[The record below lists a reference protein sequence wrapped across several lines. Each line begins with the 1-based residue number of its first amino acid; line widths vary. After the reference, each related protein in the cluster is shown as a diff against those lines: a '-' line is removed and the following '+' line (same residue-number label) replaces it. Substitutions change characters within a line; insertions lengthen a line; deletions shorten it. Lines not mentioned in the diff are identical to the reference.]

1 MRNLILSKE
10 EIINI
15 VEQYYLK
22 EEGKKVKASIN
33 SKKECIGIHEE
44 DGCVTTISIKEE
56 FNILGMRKEI
66 VTIIRQDELKN
77 ILNILLKNEGYEVI
91 NLQYNDGIHSEW
103 VGYGMNEHEIKRAY
117 FNGITLILNSIKDSH
132 KTRSRVL

>member
-1 MRNLILSKE
+1 
-10 EIINI
+10 
-15 VEQYYLK
+15 
-22 EEGKKVKASIN
+22 
-33 SKKECIGIHEE
+33 
-44 DGCVTTISIKEE
+44 
-56 FNILGMRKEI
+56 MRKEI

-132 KTRSRVL
+132 KTRSREL